1 MKTYITVEDVDG
13 LLGDDWA
20 ELDKKERAVLVA
32 NVWMANRNLPD
43 FDLIPEE
50 WKRAGAEV
58 AREAAAGRIY
68 GSRETG
74 VASKSVK
81 AGDVSSSKTYRDGAQ
96 SYTAGES
103 LALALLAPWL
113 QASGGGMSQFKMVR
127 G

>member
-1 MKTYITVEDVDG
+1 MKTYITVADVDG
-13 LLGDDWA
+13 LLGADWTSA
-20 ELDKKERAVLVA
+20 DKKDRAVLIA
-32 NVWMANRNLPD
+32 NVWMTNRNLPD
-43 FDLIPEE
+43 IEPMPEE
-50 WKRAGAEV
+50 WKQAGAEV

-81 AGDVSSSKTYRDGAQ
+81 AGDVSSSKTLRDGAQ

-103 LALALLAPWL
+103 LALALLSPWL
-113 QASGGGMSQFKMVR
+113 KSSGGGMSQFGLVR

>member
-1 MKTYITVEDVDG
+1 MKTFITVADVDG
-13 LLGDDWA
+13 FLGADWTSA
-20 ELDKKERAVLVA
+20 DKKDRAVLIA
-32 NVWMANRNLPD
+32 NVWMTNRNLPD
-43 FDLIPEE
+43 IEPMPEE
-50 WKRAGAEV
+50 WKQAGAEV

-81 AGDVSSSKTYRDGAQ
+81 AGDVSSSKTFRDGAQ

-103 LALALLAPWL
+103 LALALLSPWL
-113 QASGGGMSQFKMVR
+113 KSSGGGMSQFKLAR

>member
-1 MKTYITVEDVDG
+1 MKTFVTVEDVDTI
-13 LLGDDWA
+13 LGVDWA
-20 ELDKKERAVLVA
+20 VADKKARAVLIA
-32 NVWMANRNLPD
+32 NVWMTNRNLPD
-43 FDLIPEE
+43 IEPMPEE
-50 WKRAGAEV
+50 WKQAAAEI

-81 AGDVSSSKTYRDGAQ
+81 AGDVSSSKAYREGSQ

-103 LALALLAPWL
+103 LALALLAQWL
-113 QASGGGMSQFKMVR
+113 QASGGGMSQFRVLR

>member
-1 MKTYITVEDVDG
+1 MKIYVTVADVDS
-13 LLGDDWA
+13 LLGADWTDA
-20 ELDKKERAVLVA
+20 DKKDRAALIA
-32 NVWMANRNLPD
+32 NVWMTNRNLPD
-43 FDLIPEE
+43 IDPMPEE
-50 WKRAGAEV
+50 WKQAASEV

-81 AGDVSSSKTYRDGAQ
+81 AGEVSSSKAYREGSQ

-113 QASGGGMSQFKMVR
+113 SNSSMIKLVR
-127 G
+127 A

>member
-1 MKTYITVEDVDG
+1 MKTYITATAVDA
-13 LLGDDWA
+13 LLGADWA
-20 ELDKKERAVLVA
+20 TPDKKARAVMMA
-32 NVWMANRNLPD
+32 NVWMTNRNLPD
-43 FDLIPEE
+43 IEPMPEE
-50 WKRAGAEV
+50 WRQAAAEI

-81 AGDVSSSKTYRDGAQ
+81 AGDVSSSKAYRGGSQ

-113 QASGGGMSQFKMVR
+113 QATGGGMSQFKLAR

>member
-1 MKTYITVEDVDG
+1 VKTYITVADVDG
-13 LLGDDWA
+13 FLGADWTSA
-20 ELDKKERAVLVA
+20 DKKDRAVLIA
-32 NVWMANRNLPD
+32 NVWMTNRHLPE
-43 FDLIPEE
+43 FEPMPQE
-50 WKRAGAEV
+50 WKQAGAEV

-81 AGDVSSSKTYRDGAQ
+81 AGEVSSSKTFRDGAQ

-103 LALALLAPWL
+103 FALALLSPWL
-113 QASGGGMSQFKMVR
+113 QASGGGMSQFRVVR